1 MNLMKY
7 LLCAHLLMDKAGGDG
22 GGAGGGGGAPAS
34 KDGGGAPTPAAGGSV
49 TLSKEQFDAIMAK
62 IGGGGAPAPTPSDK
76 DKKDG
81 EGDLA
86 SKAAKER
93 EEGERRQAETKGL
106 EAAVAFNHGIKEWAK
121 TNAVLLPK
129 SIDSIIAAA
138 DKETYDSAVQ
148 KSNAIKE
155 ALVSEFFAQQ
165 SNLDLLTQTQKNAL
179 EEFKKLTKN
188 SKQERVQT
196 LFDTVFEPTFES
208 LKRERKASQVRQG
221 LGDPSNMETAHEAK
235 MKAIS
240 QKRYFKKG
248 VQTHGS

>member
-1 MNLMKY
+1 MNILKYVLM
-7 LLCAHLLMDKAGGDG
+7 ANLLMDKAPGGD
-22 GGAGGGGGAPAS
+22 GAGGGGGGNPP
-34 KDGGGAPTPAAGGSV
+34 APTATPPAPTDKGGSV

-62 IGGGGAPAPTPSDK
+62 LGGGTPTPPAETKGGEGDK
-76 DKKDG
+76 
-81 EGDLA
+81 GDLA
-86 SKAAKER
+86 SKAAKDR
-93 EEGERRQAETKGL
+93 EEADRRANETKGL
-106 EAAVAFNHGIKEWAK
+106 ESAVTFNQGVKEWAK
-121 TNAVLLPK
+121 TNSVLLPK

-155 ALVSEFFAQQ
+155 AIVSEFFAQQ
-165 SNLDLLTQTQKNAL
+165 SNLDLLTSSQKNAL

-208 LKRERKASQVRQG
+208 LKRERKATQVRQG

-240 QKRYFKKG
+240 QKRYLKKG
-248 VQTHGS
+248 VQSHGT

>member
-1 MNLMKY
+1 MNFMKY
-7 LLCAHLLMDKAGGDG
+7 ILCAHLLMDEAGDK
-22 GGAGGGGGAPAS
+22 GGGGG
-34 KDGGGAPTPAAGGSV
+34 GGGDKGDKGTQNAPAGGSV

-62 IGGGGAPAPTPSDK
+62 IGGGGAPTPTPSDK
-76 DKKDG
+76 DKDKGG

-93 EEGERRQAETKGL
+93 EDGERRQAETKGL

-129 SIDSIIAAA
+129 SIESIITAA